1 MEKNQKQTLSPKLS
15 KLKTNL
21 QFSSS
26 EKNSE
31 NSFLKKKYKCP
42 ELLRK
47 KHKLNFN
54 EGLPYHL
61 KKKFTKN
68 ILLSQKN
75 DKIIL
80 ISKYEYIKANNKPIK
95 EEKSTSNLLQINSK
109 NKIKDGEETKEENN
123 LKDLLDEISE
133 ITADLELFEMERR
146 KRKIMKLIELMAE
159 QFDNNLI
166 NPDELLNLF
175 ILDEKNI

>member
-68 ILLSQKN
+68 ILLSEKN

-80 ISKYEYIKANNKPIK
+80 ISKDEYIKANNKPIK
-95 EEKSTSNLLQINSK
+95 DDKSTNNLLQINQKNKVKEGSK
-109 NKIKDGEETKEENN
+109 NNINGEEIKEENN
-123 LKDLLDEISE
+123 LKDILDEISE

-146 KRKIMKLIELMAE
+146 KRKIMKLIELMAD
-159 QFDNNLI
+159 QFDNNAI
-166 NPDELLNLF
+166 KF
-175 ILDEKNI
+175 IFT

>member
-68 ILLSQKN
+68 ILLSEKN

-80 ISKYEYIKANNKPIK
+80 ISKDEYIKANNKPIK
-95 EEKSTSNLLQINSK
+95 EEKSTSNLLQMNSK

>member
-1 MEKNQKQTLSPKLS
+1 M
-15 KLKTNL
+15 
-21 QFSSS
+21 
-26 EKNSE
+26 
-31 NSFLKKKYKCP
+31 
-42 ELLRK
+42 
-47 KHKLNFN
+47 
-54 EGLPYHL
+54 
-61 KKKFTKN
+61 
-68 ILLSQKN
+68 
-75 DKIIL
+75 
-80 ISKYEYIKANNKPIK
+80 
-95 EEKSTSNLLQINSK
+95 NSK